1 MADGIMEKITDRDF
15 LLRLVNHLVLITI
28 VVMLAFPVYYAFV
41 VSTLEFQEVFR
52 LPPRLLP
59 GAELLENYAQAW
71 QRANL
76 GRLLFNS
83 TVFSLLV
90 ALGKIGISVLTAFA
104 LVYFDFRG
112 KSLVFFLTLVTLMM
126 PVPIRVVSTY
136 EVISSFGWLNSFR
149 GLVIPMMYSAT
160 GTFLFRQTFRQIPRE
175 LVEATIVDGG
185 GPLRFLWSVLIPLS
199 KTNLAALFVILFIWS
214 WNRYLWPLVIT
225 TEPGMHVIQLGIE
238 AVIPAGGDALPRWN
252 HIMPVVIWAM
262 LPPMAVI
269 LGLQKQFVKGLIEPE
284 K

>member
-1 MADGIMEKITDRDF
+1 MDDQNSQQLFGRDN
-15 LLRLVNHLVLITI
+15 LLKLLNHLILIAI
-28 VVMLAFPVYYAFV
+28 ILLLAFPVYYTFV
-41 VSTLEFQEVFR
+41 VSTLEMGEVFR
-52 LPPRLLP
+52 LPPRIIP
-59 GAELLENYAQAW
+59 GTQLIENYSQAW
-71 QRANL
+71 QNANL

-83 TVFSLLV
+83 TIFSLLV
-90 ALGKIGISVLTAFA
+90 AGGKIGISILTAFA
-104 LVYFDFRG
+104 LVYFDFKG

-136 EVISSFGWLNSFR
+136 DIISSFGWLNSFR

-160 GTFLFRQTFRQIPRE
+160 GTFLFRQTFKQIPRE

-185 GPLRFLWSVLIPLS
+185 GPLRFLWSVLLPLS

-214 WNRYLWPLVIT
+214 WNRYLWPLVIST
-225 TEPGMHVIQLGIE
+225 DPNMHVIQLGIE

-252 HIMPVVIWAM
+252 QIMPVVIFAM

>member
-1 MADGIMEKITDRDF
+1 MDDLNSRQLINKDNLF
-15 LLRLVNHLVLITI
+15 KLLNHVILIAI
-28 VVMLAFPVYYAFV
+28 ILLLAFPVYYTFV
-41 VSTLEFQEVFR
+41 VSTLESGEVFR
-52 LPPRLLP
+52 LPPRIIP
-59 GAELLENYAQAW
+59 GTQIIENYSHAW
-71 QRANL
+71 QNANL

-90 ALGKIGISVLTAFA
+90 AGGKIGISILTAFA
-104 LVYFDFRG
+104 LVYFDFKG
-112 KSLVFFLTLVTLMM
+112 KNLVFFLTLVTLMM

-136 EVISSFGWLNSFR
+136 DIISSFGWLNSFR

-160 GTFLFRQTFRQIPRE
+160 GTFLFRQTFKQIPRE

-185 GPLRFLWSVLIPLS
+185 GPLRFLWSVLLPLS

-214 WNRYLWPLVIT
+214 WNRYLWPLVIST
-225 TEPGMHVIQLGIE
+225 DPNMHVIQLGIE

-252 HIMPVVIWAM
+252 RIMPVVIFAM